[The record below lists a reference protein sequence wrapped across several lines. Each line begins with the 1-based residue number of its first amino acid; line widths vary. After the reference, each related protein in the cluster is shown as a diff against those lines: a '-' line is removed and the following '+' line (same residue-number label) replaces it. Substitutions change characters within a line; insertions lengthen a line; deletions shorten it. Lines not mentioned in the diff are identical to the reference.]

1 MSATET
7 HPKSINTRL
16 NRIRLVS
23 RIAKH
28 ICFVGLA
35 FSVGFWLFFP
45 TWTLPPGFKIG
56 FAAGRMALMI
66 LLQVVLWFWYWKLTR
81 LFHFYE
87 RGLIFAAETIR
98 CIKIL
103 GLLFIAGWLIT
114 TTLHF
119 FPVIAEH
126 LHRQIL
132 VSPEGGWKVVDT
144 SAHFF
149 RMGFFSFDF
158 GTGINFGQL
167 MLGMM
172 IVLVAWIMDKG
183 RKIQEEQE
191 LTV

>member
-1 MSATET
+1 MNATENA
-7 HPKSINTRL
+7 PKCINFRL
-16 NRIRLVS
+16 ERIQLVS
-23 RIAKH
+23 RIARYA
-28 ICFVGLA
+28 CFVVLA
-35 FSVGFWLFFP
+35 FSVGFCLFHP
-45 TWTLPPGFKIG
+45 TWILPPGFNVD
-56 FAAGRMALMI
+56 FAAGRTALMI
-66 LLQVVLWFWYWKLTR
+66 LMQVVLWFWYWKLTQ
-81 LFHFYE
+81 LFHYYG

-103 GLLFIAGWLIT
+103 GLLFITGWLIT

-119 FPVIAEH
+119 FPVVAEQ
-126 LHRQIL
+126 LHRQIP

-144 SAHFF
+144 SAHFY

-172 IVLVAWIMDKG
+172 IVLIAWIMDEG